1 LAVNLVVDNDISGA
15 AAIRYPRKNS
25 GTASIGLV
33 PIDDPHH
40 AIPHEARPV
49 VNQARFESFGATAV
63 AAMNNCYQD
72 WSAAAQP
79 ALVEKLWPEVI
90 AAQSALGKN
99 ASLGAVLAAGRHRL
113 EARLGLRTLEIP
125 VSLLAKTQAF
135 AQFAADII
143 IQQETFNTS
152 YNTRLAEYRK
162 VHKIRSMAHPVPS
175 LERDGQWL
183 EAPFWIWSQ
192 QQPTRRRLFVKAR
205 GRSVELT
212 DRNGWQRQTDT
223 KQLTQTLFDSNQT
236 DIAIRPRALTTTM
249 FCRLMLCDRFLHGI
263 GGAKYDQ
270 LTDLIAS
277 DMFGVPLPPFS
288 TLTASVHLP
297 LNQPLVTRADQ
308 STIAHQIRE
317 RHFHPETFVDRT
329 SATAATIAQKQA
341 AIADDSL
348 SRRERH
354 EQIARAN
361 EQLRPFLAGE
371 VKQLQQQLAELP
383 DQIRSSQIAN
393 SREYSFCLFPDSLTE
408 ELRQMASTGQANP
421 D

>member
-1 LAVNLVVDNDISGA
+1 
-15 AAIRYPRKNS
+15 
-25 GTASIGLV
+25 
-33 PIDDPHH
+33 
-40 AIPHEARPV
+40 
-49 VNQARFESFGATAV
+49 
-63 AAMNNCYQD
+63 M
-72 WSAAAQP
+72 
-79 ALVEKLWPEVI
+79 
-90 AAQSALGKN
+90 
-99 ASLGAVLAAGRHRL
+99 
-113 EARLGLRTLEIP
+113 
-125 VSLLAKTQAF
+125 
-135 AQFAADII
+135 
-143 IQQETFNTS
+143 
-152 YNTRLAEYRK
+152 
-162 VHKIRSMAHPVPS
+162 
-175 LERDGQWL
+175 
-183 EAPFWIWSQ
+183 
-192 QQPTRRRLFVKAR
+192 KAR